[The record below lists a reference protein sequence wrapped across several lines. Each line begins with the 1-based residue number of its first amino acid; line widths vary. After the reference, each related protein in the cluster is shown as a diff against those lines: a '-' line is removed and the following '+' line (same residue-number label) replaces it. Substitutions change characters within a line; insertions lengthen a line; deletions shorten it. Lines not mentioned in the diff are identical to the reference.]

1 MFRCYLKVEILCIQ
15 QLGLDRDTASDQII
29 KVFKKLNLNASA
41 QKSNNKA
48 LKVTKMDTVVLN
60 LPFAELDQRQIS
72 ILVMFDR
79 FLSN

>member
-1 MFRCYLKVEILCIQ
+1 LKVEILCIQ